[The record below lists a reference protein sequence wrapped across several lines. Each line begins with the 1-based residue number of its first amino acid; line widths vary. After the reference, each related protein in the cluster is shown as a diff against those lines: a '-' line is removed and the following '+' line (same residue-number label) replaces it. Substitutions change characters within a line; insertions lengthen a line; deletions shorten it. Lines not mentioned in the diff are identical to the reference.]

1 MYRNLD
7 VLGSVQFCTTFV
19 TLVTKAFDSSA
30 SGQNCGLQPPIRYA
44 MDITKKQ
51 LVSQLNEAA
60 KLLEVLAEEPHRAR
74 AYANAA
80 RQVENFEGDIPQLF
94 AAGKLTQIRGV
105 GQGLAAELMTLK
117 ERETLPVLDELY
129 ERVPQGVRNLF
140 VVSGLGAKKISL
152 LWQNGIANLD
162 ELVQAS
168 RDGRVAA
175 LRGFGKKSAESI
187 LAAAE
192 FALEAKKRM
201 RLDVAEAYVAALQEV
216 LSAALPEASITFAG
230 SLRRSLETVGDLDV
244 IVTGVSFEEVMGVL
258 EPFVDD
264 LETNAPHLEADFEG
278 RRLELSVVQADAVG
292 AALAVQTGGKAFVKM
307 LEEKAAEKGY
317 KLRTEGL
324 FKGDELVS
332 TPTEESVFKS
342 LDLSYIPPERRE
354 SAETSLPEN
363 LISLDAMHGV
373 IHNHSDWSDGA
384 SSLREMVAAARAL
397 GYRYLAMAD
406 HSRTSYY
413 ANGLSIKRVEQQARE
428 IEKIRR
434 ELLEEGSDFRVL
446 HGLEVDIMPDGKL
459 DYPDEVLATLD
470 YTVIS
475 VHQNFTLSE
484 AKQTERIVNAVH
496 NPYATI
502 LAHPTGRLLLRR
514 PGYAVDLQEVIRACA
529 ETGTVVEINANTR
542 RLDLDWRWVIK
553 AKALGCTFSIDP
565 DAHHTSGYD
574 DVRYGV
580 MMARKAGLAVDDV
593 VNTAPTAEDFLAR
606 LKPRP

>member
-1 MYRNLD
+1 M
-7 VLGSVQFCTTFV
+7 
-19 TLVTKAFDSSA
+19 
-30 SGQNCGLQPPIRYA
+30 
-44 MDITKKQ
+44 
-51 LVSQLNEAA
+51 
-60 KLLEVLAEEPHRAR
+60 
-74 AYANAA
+74 
-80 RQVENFEGDIPQLF
+80 ENFEGDLSHLF
-94 AAGKLTQIRGV
+94 ATGKLTQIRGV

-117 ERETLPVLDELY
+117 ERETLSVLDELY
-129 ERVPQGVRNLF
+129 ERVPAGVRNLF

-168 RDGRVAA
+168 RNGRVAA

-187 LAAAE
+187 LSAAE

-201 RLDVAEAYVAALQEV
+201 RLDVAEAYAAALKEV
-216 LSAALPEASITFAG
+216 LGAALPNARVEFAG

-244 IVTGVSFEEVMGVL
+244 IVTGVGFEEVVSVL

-264 LETNAPHLEADFEG
+264 LETNAPHLEATFEG
-278 RRLELSVVQADAVG
+278 RRLELSVVQKDALG
-292 AALAVQTGGKAFVKM
+292 AALVVQTGGKAFVKM
-307 LEEKAAEKGY
+307 LGKKAVEKGCE
-317 KLRTEGL
+317 LRAEGL
-324 FKGDELVS
+324 FKGDELIS
-332 TPTEESVFKS
+332 MPIEESVFEYLGMPYVS
-342 LDLSYIPPERRE
+342 PEQRE
-354 SAETSLPEN
+354 FAETSTPKN
-363 LISLDAMHGV
+363 LISMKAMHGV
-373 IHNHSDWSDGA
+373 IHNHSTWSDGA

-413 ANGLSIKRVEQQARE
+413 ANGLSIKRVEQQAGE

-446 HGLEVDIMPDGKL
+446 HGIEVDIMPDGKL
-459 DYPDEVLATLD
+459 DYPNEVLAMLD

-484 AKQTERIVNAVH
+484 ARQTERIVNAVH

-514 PGYAVDLQEVIRACA
+514 PGYAVDLQEVIEACA

-580 MMARKAGLAVDDV
+580 MMARKAGLSIDDV

-606 LKPRP
+606 LKQRP

>member
-1 MYRNLD
+1 MN
-7 VLGSVQFCTTFV
+7 V
-19 TLVTKAFDSSA
+19 
-30 SGQNCGLQPPIRYA
+30 
-44 MDITKKQ
+44 TKKQ

-80 RQVENFEGDIPQLF
+80 RQVENFEGDLSHLF
-94 AAGKLTQIRGV
+94 ATGKLTQIRGV

-117 ERETLPVLDELY
+117 ERNTLPVLDELY
-129 ERVPQGVRNLF
+129 ERVPNGVRNLF

-187 LAAAE
+187 LSAAE

-201 RLDVAEAYVAALQEV
+201 RLDVAEAYAAALGEV
-216 LSAALPEASITFAG
+216 LGAALPNARVEFAG
-230 SLRRSLETVGDLDV
+230 SLRRSLETVGDLDI
-244 IVTGVSFEEVMGVL
+244 IVMGANFEEVVNVL

-278 RRLELSVVQADAVG
+278 RRLELSVVQEDALG
-292 AALAVQTGGKAFVKM
+292 AALAVQTGSKAFVKM
-307 LEEKAAEKGY
+307 LGEKAAEKGY

-324 FKGDELVS
+324 FKGDEFIATS
-332 TPTEESVFKS
+332 IEEDVFDYLS
-342 LDLSYIPPERRE
+342 LPYVPPERRE
-354 SAETSLPEN
+354 SAETSTPKN
-363 LISLDAMHGV
+363 LISMDAMQGV

-413 ANGLSIKRVEQQARE
+413 ANGLSIKRVEQQAGE

-434 ELLEEGSDFRVL
+434 ELADEGSDFKVL
-446 HGLEVDIMPDGKL
+446 HGIEVDIMPDGKL
-459 DYPDEVLATLD
+459 DYPDEVLALLD

-514 PGYAVDLQEVIRACA
+514 PGYAVDLQEVIEACA

-553 AKALGCTFSIDP
+553 AKRLGCTFSIDP

-580 MMARKAGLAVDDV
+580 MMARKAGLTVEDV